1 MNTLRRTVSTAKEP
15 LPSRSAA
22 GVEYP
27 VGELDQFFGYR
38 RVASVSDVFGEI
50 DQTMR
55 YYEWAED
62 DRSQALEWRD
72 KRRHVFP
79 VVMFFQSLARATRW
93 LTQSCA
99 NRALGGAVAS
109 NETGPL
115 GVPAAGGILNDL
127 A

>member
-27 VGELDQFFGYR
+27 VGEFDQFFGYR
-38 RVASVSDVFGEI
+38 RVASVSDIFGEI

-79 VVMFFQSLARATRW
+79 VSGASHPLAHAIVR
-93 LTQSCA
+93 
-99 NRALGGAVAS
+99 
-109 NETGPL
+109 E
-115 GVPAAGGILNDL
+115 
-127 A
+127 